1 MRPLN
6 SARSSLF
13 ATMSDK
19 LKTFLKRLF
28 STIIVLA
35 VVAAALGGAYYFEN
49 TWCCASLIC
58 LLCNLAAVEW
68 FLMLREK
75 KAECNR
81 WLILIGGLVYPWIA
95 TLFYTQTHAAV
106 LGLPVEIA
114 CLILLILTAVICE
127 LFRMDYGRQSAEA
140 ALRSVGTTVFAFVY
154 PGWFL
159 ALALNYMDP
168 HYGLPILLTVVVI
181 TKLSDI
187 WAYLCGVLVGRRFIS
202 RPFSPAVSPKKSWEG
217 FIGSFILT
225 TLCGAFLIRFIEPIC
240 PMWFAIISAV
250 VFYFISVAGDLAGSL
265 VKRGI
270 GVKDSSHLLPGIGGI
285 IDLIDSP
292 AFTIAFVAA
301 LSTF

>member
-1 MRPLN
+1 
-6 SARSSLF
+6 
-13 ATMSDK
+13 MSDK

-301 LSTF
+301 LSMF

>member
-1 MRPLN
+1 
-6 SARSSLF
+6 
-13 ATMSDK
+13 MSGK

-28 STIIVLA
+28 STIISLA
-35 VVAAALGGAYYFEN
+35 VVAAALVGTYYFEN

-95 TLFYTQTHAAV
+95 ALVYTQTHAAV
-106 LGLPVEIA
+106 LGRPVEIA

-159 ALALNYMDP
+159 AFALGYMDP
-168 HYGLPILLTVVVI
+168 HYGLPILLTIVVI

-225 TLCGAFLIRFIEPIC
+225 TLCGAFLIRFIEPVC

>member
-1 MRPLN
+1 MMN
-6 SARSSLF
+6 
-13 ATMSDK
+13 DK

-28 STIIVLA
+28 STIISLA
-35 VVAAALGGAYYFEN
+35 VAAAALGGTYYFEN
-49 TWCCASLIC
+49 TWYCAALIC
-58 LLCNLAAVEW
+58 VLCNLAAVEW

-75 KAECNR
+75 KIECNR
-81 WLILIGGLVYPWIA
+81 CLILIGGLVYPWIA
-95 TLFYTQTHAAV
+95 ALIYTQTQLAV
-106 LGLPVEIA
+106 LVFPVVIA
-114 CLILLILTAVICE
+114 CLVLFILTAVICE
-127 LFRMDYGRQSAEA
+127 LFRMDYGKQSAEA

-159 ALALNYMDP
+159 AFALGYMEP
-168 HYGLPILLTVVVI
+168 HYGLPILVTIVVI

-202 RPFSPAVSPKKSWEG
+202 RPFSPTVSPKKSWEG
-217 FIGSFILT
+217 FIGSLILT
-225 TLCGAFLIRFIEPIC
+225 TLSAVMLIRFVEPEY

-250 VFYFISVAGDLAGSL
+250 VVYFISVAGDLAGSL

-292 AFTIAFVAA
+292 AFTIALVAA

>member
-1 MRPLN
+1 MSGMHPLN
-6 SARSSLF
+6 STRSSLF
-13 ATMSDK
+13 TTMSNK

-35 VVAAALGGAYYFEN
+35 VVAAALGGTYYFEN
-49 TWCCASLIC
+49 TWCCAALIC
-58 LLCNLAAVEW
+58 VLCNLAAVEW
-68 FLMLREK
+68 FLMLRGK
-75 KAECNR
+75 KTECNR
-81 WLILIGGLVYPWIA
+81 CLILIGGLVYPWIA
-95 TLFYTQTHAAV
+95 ALIYTQTQ
-106 LGLPVEIA
+106 LPVLVFPVVIA
-114 CLILLILTAVICE
+114 CLVLFILTAVICE
-127 LFRMDYGRQSAEA
+127 LFRMDYGKQSAEA

-159 ALALNYMDP
+159 AFALSYMEP
-168 HYGLPILLTVVVI
+168 RYGLPILLTIVVI

-217 FIGSFILT
+217 IIGSLIFTTLSGVFLTGDPILT
-225 TLCGAFLIRFIEPIC
+225 VH
-240 PMWFAIISAV
+240 V
-250 VFYFISVAGDLAGSL
+250 VGYCTVIFVLAVAGDLAGSL

-292 AFTIAFVAA
+292 AFTIAFFAPF
-301 LSTF
+301 LPF